1 MPGATPAWCEW
12 ERARAPGCVLL
23 ADIHGSCSGSSRV
36 RVCVSVCV
44 LVVLYWQE
52 GRRQGRREQAG
63 AGGGPRARAGWGAAS
78 PLSRSLPPQLDP
90 VVKAEREAGWV
101 RLAAY
106 EKRRERERRGA
117 EARRGEAGRKGCE
130 PCADLSSAS
139 TRPGG
144 ALGYCVARTFGLPQT
159 GTRREQK
166 KRDPDLGRAPEPGAP
181 AGPLRPRPPPARDPA
196 VGKPSWRDAAWNC
209 RGGLSSR
216 RREAAEEFTVERCF
230 VCSQTRCRVLRIP
243 PRRSGKLGKCKLV
256 TQTAGTL
263 SIALRGAGRDG
274 NSAEGRS
281 CPGRGYSRVPG
292 EGASL
297 FLVGRRGAQGAVG
310 WGGRKVVLAASWE
323 KRAVHPRSCGGH
335 DWGTSSPRRAS
346 DSGLYLRKKP

>member
-1 MPGATPAWCEW
+1 MRMQEQGGQEVRRADFAFLPLLFGAFPLLWMELW
-12 ERARAPGCVLL
+12 PRSRGELWWRRRQRRRRQPERAVAELL
-23 ADIHGSCSGSSRV
+23 YCTGKRGG
-36 RVCVSVCV
+36 
-44 LVVLYWQE
+44 
-52 GRRQGRREQAG
+52 GR
-63 AGGGPRARAGWGAAS
+63 GGGPRARAGWGAAS

-144 ALGYCVARTFGLPQT
+144 ALGYCVARTSGLLQT

-181 AGPLRPRPPPARDPA
+181 AGPLRPRPPARDPA

-243 PRRSGKLGKCKLV
+243 PRRSGKLGKCRLV
-256 TQTAGTL
+256 TQTAGRL

-281 CPGRGYSRVPG
+281 CPEETLRRPG
-292 EGASL
+292 PTATCSTGGKEG
-297 FLVGRRGAQGAVG
+297 
-310 WGGRKVVLAASWE
+310 
-323 KRAVHPRSCGGH
+323 
-335 DWGTSSPRRAS
+335 S
-346 DSGLYLRKKP
+346 DRT